1 MKKII
6 ISVVALASV
15 FTLSA
20 QDLTI
25 LHLNDTHSHVEPE
38 RLGEI
43 KGHGGIIEQA
53 AYISEVREEMGK
65 KKVLLLHAGDFSQGT
80 SYFTQLG
87 GQIEIDA
94 LNAMEYDVVTL
105 GNHEFD
111 NGTSV
116 LAERLRQLDCPVVCA
131 NYDFSATDL
140 AGIVKPYAIVKK
152 AGRKIGVIGLLT
164 DISTVVDISMNKGL
178 VYQDPVKVA
187 QKYADYLRNEKK
199 CDLVICLTHLGDERE
214 KNKDAA
220 IDQDLVAGTT
230 GIDIVVGG
238 HSHTELDDMLIW
250 KNAEGKDVVYV
261 TDGCWG
267 LEIGRLDIEF

>member
-43 KGHGGIIEQA
+43 KGYGGIIEQA

-140 AGIVKPYAIVKK
+140 AEIVKPYAIVKK

-164 DISTVVDISMNKGL
+164 DISTVVDVSMNKGL

-238 HSHTELDDMLIW
+238 HSHTELDNMLIW

>member
-43 KGHGGIIEQA
+43 KGYGGIIEQA

>member
-80 SYFTQLG
+80 SYFTQLD

>member
-43 KGHGGIIEQA
+43 KGYGGIIEQA

-80 SYFTQLG
+80 SYFTQLD

-116 LAERLRQLDCPVVCA
+116 LAERLRQLDCPVICA